1 MQMTKLKQ
9 TPKKAHFQAI
19 LQIIADDYVSF
30 SWLQI

>member
-9 TPKKAHFQAI
+9 TPKKVHFQVI
-19 LQIIADDYVSF
+19 LQIIPDDYVSF